1 MLALRHADGSEQVLV
16 LTDLLTGRNYG
27 IEEAELTEP
36 VREWLTRTTAK
47 RRAQAQAAA
56 AQEAEERRAAEE

>member
-27 IEEAELTEP
+27 IDEAELTEP
-36 VREWLTRTTAK
+36 VREWLVRTTAK
-47 RRAQAQAAA
+47 RRAQAAAA
-56 AQEAEERRAAEE
+56 RRAEELRVRGE